1 MCAELAKFIPSEI
14 RLKIAQSVVKEKGIR
29 PLAREIGV
37 NPKSVYKYKEGTAN
51 PGDEVMSKILAVA
64 EQEDSIK
71 LEEYLKELKSEFL
84 EALELSFEPKQ
95 VLTGGPEE
103 QKDVSEPKSPTAEEK
118 KGVVQEST
126 DQRATEK
133 SVDEKSTLTVEEV
146 YNRIGVKK
154 PFNRSKVEKI
164 IGSFSESSRPNLN
177 EIVELSGLSEEA
189 TEKYLE
195 KLASEKIVN
204 RDSQNTYSLSVEI
217 ERGD

>member
-1 MCAELAKFIPSEI
+1 MSAELAKFIPSEI

-71 LEEYLKELKSEFL
+71 LEEYLEELKSEFL

-95 VLTGGPEE
+95 ILTGDSEE
-103 QKDVSEPKSPTAEEK
+103 QKGVSEAKSPTAEEK

-126 DQRATEK
+126 DRKPTEK
-133 SVDEKSTLTVEEV
+133 SVDEKSTLAMEEV

-164 IGSFSESSRPNLN
+164 IGSFSESSRPDLN

-204 RDSQNTYSLSVEI
+204 RDSQNTYRLSVEI